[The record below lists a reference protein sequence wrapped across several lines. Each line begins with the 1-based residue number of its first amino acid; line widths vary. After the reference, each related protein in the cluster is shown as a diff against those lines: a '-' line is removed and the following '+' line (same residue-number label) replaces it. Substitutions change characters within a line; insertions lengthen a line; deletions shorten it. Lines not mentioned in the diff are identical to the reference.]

1 MPDIDPLPSGARAR
15 KKDAL
20 RNRMIDE
27 LVALIAEGQ
36 TDISHDLIA
45 ARVGVGRRTAYRYFP
60 DRDALLQAA
69 WDRVNTM
76 AGAAVDFPQSEADLL
91 GTLHTIHTG
100 FDQRAPLATLVRST
114 PQGRAVRA
122 SQNQRRVESYTAV
135 TAAAVKDL
143 PVEDQKLATAI
154 VQILHTSPWLEMRDH
169 WDLDGEQISR
179 ATGWA
184 IRTLLAD
191 LKARGARPLG
201 EA

>member
-1 MPDIDPLPSGARAR
+1 MSDTDLPTPGVRAR
-15 KKDAL
+15 KKDVL

-27 LVALIAEGQ
+27 LVALIAEGRI
-36 TDISHDLIA
+36 DISHDLIA
-45 ARVGVGRRTAYRYFP
+45 ERVGVGRRTAYRYFP

-69 WDRVNTM
+69 WDRVNSV
-76 AGAAVDFPQSEADLL
+76 AGANIDFPQSEADLL

-100 FDQRAPLATLVRST
+100 FDESAPLATLVRST

-122 SQNQRRVESYTAV
+122 AQNQRRVDGYTAA
-135 TAAAVKDL
+135 TAEAVKEL
-143 PVEDQKLATAI
+143 PPEDQKLATAI

-169 WDLDGEQISR
+169 WHLDGEQISR

-191 LKARGARPLG
+191 LKARGARPLA
-201 EA
+201 ED